1 MEREQK
7 KNTIFVDRKHTRNDE
22 RQLFK
27 AQPTEAHDTH
37 NFTPNGTFCAIDE
50 IETLLFTDGT
60 TSSKRGI
67 DEHFN

>member
-1 MEREQK
+1 MEREK

-37 NFTPNGTFCAIDE
+37 NFTPNRTFCAIDE

-60 TSSKRGI
+60 TSSKHGI